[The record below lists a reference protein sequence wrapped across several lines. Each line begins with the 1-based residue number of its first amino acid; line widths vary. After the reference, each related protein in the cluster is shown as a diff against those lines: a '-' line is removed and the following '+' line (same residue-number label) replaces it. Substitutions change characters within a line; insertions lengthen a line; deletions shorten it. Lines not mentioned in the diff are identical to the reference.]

1 MIWITSF
8 PVDLGTVGD
17 GAGVERLGG
26 ALDPLSF
33 SLSVSRTWVGF
44 PRRKRG
50 WLASSSVG
58 GALGAAAGASAA
70 GALGAGAGG
79 LTSGGLLSAFGGG
92 CDPGRLS
99 TGGPSSS
106 SRGLGSAL

>member
-58 GALGAAAGASAA
+58 GALGAAAVSSAA
-70 GALGAGAGG
+70 GALGAGARCSSLGR
-79 LTSGGLLSAFGGG
+79 LLSSLDG
-92 CDPGRLS
+92 CVDHGR
-99 TGGPSSS
+99 SSYDSNYS
-106 SRGLGSAL
+106 S

>member
-1 MIWITSF
+1 LFFFSSRRRHTR
-8 PVDLGTVGD
+8 LQGD
-17 GAGVERLGG
+17 WSSDVCSS
-26 ALDPLSF
+26 DLSF

-44 PRRKRG
+44 TRRKRG

-58 GALGAAAGASAA
+58 GALGAASGASAA
-70 GALGAGAGG
+70 GALGAGARG

>member
-8 PVDLGTVGD
+8 PVALGTVGD

-79 LTSGGLLSAFGGG
+79 VPSGGWPPASGGG
-92 CDPGRLS
+92 WE
-99 TGGPSSS
+99 TGCL
-106 SRGLGSAL
+106 R